1 MPHPKVSVAK
11 DRTLPKG
18 GERKGANEGGFHL
31 FEAATRDHHGRSR
44 RIEGGAGDT
53 SSHRA
58 PLARR
63 SDCSLFLLQ
72 SAGCVGDRRRARQ
85 QCRRIHLRKRGR
97 GNERER
103 EKEKSFCSSQR
114 ECDWVSLFF
123 RLHLLLSSSSS
134 SSLLSFGF
142 LSLLQNGR
150 PGRRGQGESEL
161 AWRFAIRAARSRSQR
176 ADLERRGRLV
186 EKDDACIGTFQSMQ
200 PIESVSLSLSPLS
213 PSWSCPRVP
222 FLHHGST
229 SATVAVSS
237 NARETQFETSF
248 VAKNSRRNREIQNKM
263 KTTLKRTPP
272 KKNSK
277 KGLCRPLL
285 RHLRHQP
292 RRAGSSLH
300 PGGDAQLR
308 GAEVGRTGSDPD
320 QADG

>member
-103 EKEKSFCSSQR
+103 VRRSESATGFHCSFVFIFFFRLLLLRLSSLSVFSPCFKMADPDAVAKVRASSRGGLLSELPEADLR
-114 ECDWVSLFF
+114 ELIWNAEDDWWKRTTPASELFNRCNPSNRFLSLSLPCRPPGAVLASLFF
-123 RLHLLLSSSSS
+123 TTGAQARR
-134 SSLLSFGF
+134 SLFR
-142 LSLLQNGR
+142 QTHER
-150 PGRRGQGESEL
+150 PNS
-161 AWRFAIRAARSRSQR
+161 
-176 ADLERRGRLV
+176 
-186 EKDDACIGTFQSMQ
+186 K
-200 PIESVSLSLSPLS
+200 PLS
-213 PSWSCPRVP
+213 WRKTRV
-222 FLHHGST
+222 
-229 SATVAVSS
+229 
-237 NARETQFETSF
+237 
-248 VAKNSRRNREIQNKM
+248 EIGRS
-263 KTTLKRTPP
+263 KTK
-272 KKNSK
+272 
-277 KGLCRPLL
+277 
-285 RHLRHQP
+285 
-292 RRAGSSLH
+292 
-300 PGGDAQLR
+300 
-308 GAEVGRTGSDPD
+308 
-320 QADG
+320 

>member
-1 MPHPKVSVAK
+1 MPHPKVSFAK

-63 SDCSLFLLQ
+63 SDCALFLLQ

-85 QCRRIHLRKRGR
+85 QCRRIHLRKG
-97 GNERER
+97 GGETRER

-114 ECDWVSLFF
+114 ECDWISLFF
-123 RLHLLLSSSSS
+123 RLHLLRLSSLSVFSPCFKMADPDAVAKVRASSRGG
-134 SSLLSFGF
+134 LLSE
-142 LSLLQNGR
+142 LPEADLRELIWNAEDDWWKR
-150 PGRRGQGESEL
+150 TTPASEL
-161 AWRFAIRAARSRSQR
+161 FNRCNPSNRF
-176 ADLERRGRLV
+176 
-186 EKDDACIGTFQSMQ
+186 
-200 PIESVSLSLSPLS
+200 LSLSPLS
-213 PSWSCPRVP
+213 PSWSSPRVP

-229 SATVAVSS
+229 SATVTVSS

-263 KTTLKRTPP
+263 KTTLKTTPP